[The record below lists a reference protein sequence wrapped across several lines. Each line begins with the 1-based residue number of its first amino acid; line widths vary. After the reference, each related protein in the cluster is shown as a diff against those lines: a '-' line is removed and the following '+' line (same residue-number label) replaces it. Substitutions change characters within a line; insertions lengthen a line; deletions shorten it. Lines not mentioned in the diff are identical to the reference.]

1 MQHFNV
7 KVFAVQDFDLTPF
20 VGVFNGWIQKQI
32 APELLIDVA
41 DYLHVPNGPGML
53 LIGHEANYSLDQTDG
68 KLGLLYN
75 RKAALP
81 GTAPENLAQ
90 ALNSALWACEQL
102 AQETGVQFDK
112 SRYQV
117 LVNDR
122 LLAPNSEQTFQTLL
136 PDLQAVF
143 AKQFGHTDFSITK
156 TSPDTRKRF
165 CVDIQLNN

>member
-7 KVFAVQDFDLTPF
+7 KVFAVQDFDLTPY

-41 DYLHVPNGPGML
+41 DYLHVPSGPGML

-75 RKAALP
+75 RKAVLP
-81 GTAPENLAQ
+81 GSAPENLTQ

-102 AQETGVQFDK
+102 SQETGVQFDK
-112 SRYQV
+112 SHYQV

-122 LLAPNSEQTFQTLL
+122 LLAPNSEQTFQALL

-143 AKQFGHTDFSITK
+143 AKHFGHSHFTIAQ
-156 TSPDTRKRF
+156 TSPDVRKRF
-165 CVDIQLNN
+165 RVDVRLNN